1 MIDILKRKVN
11 YFRSHLILKRKVS
24 MFFNLNSNSFN
35 KKKKSVLSSTKE
47 LNTLGYAEGPKCS
60 PDVLKEI
67 NEIYLGRIKDVKPK
81 TKGAPFVNLMKNT
94 DINVNNPIIKLA
106 FSKEILDPALDYF
119 GYNLKFDSIQVL
131 YSYTT
136 NGEKRESQFWHKD
149 YGDSKSFHCV
159 MYLNDIEDVDG
170 GPFVFVNKLDSKKI
184 NSSFFIRRIKD
195 EDFKK
200 ELGNGEIKYF
210 FAKAGESVFID
221 PASCY
226 HYGSRCKESRLAI
239 FFTFNTS
246 TPYLKFPSITSNNKE
261 KLLEIGKQLRPDI
274 TLKIFKKILDI

>member
-1 MIDILKRKVN
+1 
-11 YFRSHLILKRKVS
+11 
-24 MFFNLNSNSFN
+24 MFFNLNLNSF
-35 KKKKSVLSSTKE
+35 KKKKQSILGSTK
-47 LNTLGYAEGPKCS
+47 LINSLGYSEGPRCS
-60 PDVLKEI
+60 PEILKEI
-67 NEIYLGRIKDVKPK
+67 KEIYLGRIKDVKPK
-81 TKGAPFVNLMKNT
+81 TKGAPFVNLMKSS
-94 DINVNNPIIKLA
+94 DIDVNNPIIKLA

-159 MYLNDIEDVDG
+159 MYLNDIEDIEG

-195 EDFKK
+195 EIFKK

-210 FAKAGESVFID
+210 FAKAGESIFID
-221 PASCY
+221 PAKCY

-239 FFTFNTS
+239 FFTFNSS
-246 TPYLKFPSITSNNKE
+246 TPYLKLPSIISNDKE

-274 TLKIFKKILDI
+274 GLKTFKSILDI